1 MANQE
6 KRKNEDDVIQPLAK
20 AMANNEKRIRDKA
33 VRNLRRW
40 LSFNKNMSR
49 LDLMKIWKA
58 LFYCMWMSD
67 KRPVQQELAKTIS
80 KLVHCFR
87 ETEDAM
93 SFVACFYDTINREWG
108 GLDSLRMDKFL
119 SLIRNVFCQTLVYA
133 IRKDWEDESLT
144 AFTCL
149 VLKQM
154 QTRNGLRRHLVD
166 IFWNEIDRSMQIGT
180 QENRKV
186 GISNEI
192 WSRLLDPFATA
203 ASLCI
208 DRSFQSHVV
217 ENVFEI
223 LLLESTESEEQV
235 IRPSFKLLSKIA
247 FEIASDPDTVDIHRK
262 KLYSLRRRFRKRAAK
277 EPVEVVED
285 TVVEENIVEETE
297 KKNDN
302 DDDVVV
308 DSDEK
313 KKKKKSKKKKK
324 KKKKRKKNEMTAT
337 PVAEEK
343 KGVHFEL
350 QNNTEQSVTEAKKAL
365 RTPIPPSRSMKAPTS
380 GILKKRHPATD
391 PLKRSSEMVPK
402 TPRRSLRKRKKRKKM

>member
-1 MANQE
+1 MRRYCAQQE
-6 KRKNEDDVIQPLAK
+6 HVEIGFD
-20 AMANNEKRIRDKA
+20 E
-33 VRNLRRW
+33 
-40 LSFNKNMSR
+40 NMESVV
-49 LDLMKIWKA
+49 
-58 LFYCMWMSD
+58 YCMWMSD

-223 LLLESTESEEQV
+223 LLLESTDESEEQV
-235 IRPSFKLLSKIA
+235 IRPSFKLLDKIA

-262 KLYSLRRRFRKRAAK
+262 KLYSSRRRFG
-277 EPVEVVED
+277 
-285 TVVEENIVEETE
+285 N
-297 KKNDN
+297 
-302 DDDVVV
+302 
-308 DSDEK
+308 
-313 KKKKKSKKKKK
+313 
-324 KKKKRKKNEMTAT
+324 
-337 PVAEEK
+337 
-343 KGVHFEL
+343 EL
-350 QNNTEQSVTEAKKAL
+350 QRNL
-365 RTPIPPSRSMKAPTS
+365 R
-380 GILKKRHPATD
+380 
-391 PLKRSSEMVPK
+391 
-402 TPRRSLRKRKKRKKM
+402 LRKSCGKCGCC

>member
-166 IFWNEIDRSMQIGT
+166 IFWNEIDRSL
-180 QENRKV
+180 NR
-186 GISNEI
+186 
-192 WSRLLDPFATA
+192 T
-203 ASLCI
+203 
-208 DRSFQSHVV
+208 
-217 ENVFEI
+217 
-223 LLLESTESEEQV
+223 
-235 IRPSFKLLSKIA
+235 
-247 FEIASDPDTVDIHRK
+247 
-262 KLYSLRRRFRKRAAK
+262 
-277 EPVEVVED
+277 
-285 TVVEENIVEETE
+285 
-297 KKNDN
+297 ND
-302 DDDVVV
+302 
-308 DSDEK
+308 
-313 KKKKKSKKKKK
+313 
-324 KKKKRKKNEMTAT
+324 
-337 PVAEEK
+337 
-343 KGVHFEL
+343 
-350 QNNTEQSVTEAKKAL
+350 
-365 RTPIPPSRSMKAPTS
+365 
-380 GILKKRHPATD
+380 
-391 PLKRSSEMVPK
+391 
-402 TPRRSLRKRKKRKKM
+402 

>member
-1 MANQE
+1 
-6 KRKNEDDVIQPLAK
+6 
-20 AMANNEKRIRDKA
+20 
-33 VRNLRRW
+33 
-40 LSFNKNMSR
+40 
-49 LDLMKIWKA
+49 
-58 LFYCMWMSD
+58 
-67 KRPVQQELAKTIS
+67 
-80 KLVHCFR
+80 
-87 ETEDAM
+87 
-93 SFVACFYDTINREWG
+93 
-108 GLDSLRMDKFL
+108 
-119 SLIRNVFCQTLVYA
+119 
-133 IRKDWEDESLT
+133 
-144 AFTCL
+144 
-149 VLKQM
+149 
-154 QTRNGLRRHLVD
+154 
-166 IFWNEIDRSMQIGT
+166 
-180 QENRKV
+180 
-186 GISNEI
+186 
-192 WSRLLDPFATA
+192 FATA

-313 KKKKKSKKKKK
+313 KKKGKKKKK